1 MNRTG
6 KQELD
11 TGGPEFDNR
20 RGGAQALLLRKVRR
34 KILLTNGR
42 TDRKTDRPKSV

>member
-20 RGGAQALLLRKVRR
+20 RVGAQAEAPCQ
-34 KILLTNGR
+34 
-42 TDRKTDRPKSV
+42 D